1 MDPFKIFRS
10 EKLLKS
16 SYIHVCISGWI
27 LFYRY
32 SNDRVCN
39 GYLSGFA
46 FHSFVVDSSE
56 IANNFENIDTHAYIY
71 IKELSN
77 AKNQVELEILSFLPP
92 PPPFS
97 KWPPERK
104 QMAWRISR
112 STGNY
117 QTEGIPWVIKR
128 TLPFPA
134 EKRPFV
140 PPYVYTLSWNR
151 PSTDLSAKR
160 IGLASFGKPDRAW
173 LYSALILTFVRI
185 PSIEEHRLR
194 FLREN
199 SSSLSGRYEGNLS
212 SRGNLDFFLFIRFNL
227 FSSSSSSSR
236 EKRKFEN
243 ICEFVSNKF

>member
-1 MDPFKIFRS
+1 MYLRMNSFLSILERPSLQRISFWIRVPFICCRFIRNRQQFR
-10 EKLLKS
+10 KHR
-16 SYIHVCISGWI
+16 YIRI
-27 LFYRY
+27 
-32 SNDRVCN
+32 
-39 GYLSGFA
+39 
-46 FHSFVVDSSE
+46 
-56 IANNFENIDTHAYIY
+56 YIY
-71 IKELSN
+71 KRVIEREKPGRIGN
-77 AKNQVELEILSFLPP
+77 SFLPSP
-92 PPPFS
+92 SSPFS

-194 FLREN
+194 FLPEN

>member
-1 MDPFKIFRS
+1 MYLRMNSILSILERPSLQRISFWIRVPFICCRFIRNRQQFR
-10 EKLLKS
+10 K
-16 SYIHVCISGWI
+16 H
-27 LFYRY
+27 RY
-32 SNDRVCN
+32 TR
-39 GYLSGFA
+39 
-46 FHSFVVDSSE
+46 
-56 IANNFENIDTHAYIY
+56 IYIY

-77 AKNQVELEILSFLPP
+77 AKNQVELEILSFLSP

-199 SSSLSGRYEGNLS
+199 SSSLSGRYEKGEFRFFFFSFVLISSLLLLLPLARKENLKIFAS
-212 SRGNLDFFLFIRFNL
+212 L
-227 FSSSSSSSR
+227 
-236 EKRKFEN
+236 
-243 ICEFVSNKF
+243 

>member
-1 MDPFKIFRS
+1 MYLRMNSILSILERPSLQRISFWIRVPFICCRFIRNRQQFR
-10 EKLLKS
+10 K
-16 SYIHVCISGWI
+16 H
-27 LFYRY
+27 RY
-32 SNDRVCN
+32 TR
-39 GYLSGFA
+39 
-46 FHSFVVDSSE
+46 
-56 IANNFENIDTHAYIY
+56 IYIY

-199 SSSLSGRYEGNLS
+199 SSSLSGRYEKGEFRFFFFSFVLISSLLLLLPLARKENLKIFAS
-212 SRGNLDFFLFIRFNL
+212 L
-227 FSSSSSSSR
+227 
-236 EKRKFEN
+236 
-243 ICEFVSNKF
+243 